1 MGLER
6 RRHWGRR
13 QSRATGT
20 CAPRTATTAGWE
32 CGGGPEQVALERE
45 TRAQLQ
51 RGSDA
56 GGGLYPAGTGSRGL
70 CVCET
75 VEVCGG
81 AMPGVVRGAPHC
93 FMCPGSSQTSLPLT
107 PHTSET
113 FLQLQS
119 PGQWLGLVL
128 GELLSALPSPSI
140 SQPFRAPVC
149 WQERILHEA
158 PEVVH

>member
-13 QSRATGT
+13 QSRGHSDM
-20 CAPRTATTAGWE
+20 CVEDSHPIWLGMWW
-32 CGGGPEQVALERE
+32 GPEEMTLERE

-51 RGSDA
+51 RDLDA

-81 AMPGVVRGAPHC
+81 AMPGVVRGVPHC
-93 FMCPGSSQTSLPLT
+93 FVCPGSSQTSLPLT

-119 PGQWLGLVL
+119 PGQWLGQVL
-128 GELLSALPSPSI
+128 GELLFALPSPSI
-140 SQPFRAPVC
+140 SQPFKAPVC
-149 WQERILHEA
+149 CQERILHEA